1 MWSDNPAVFLGLGLL
16 LLLVLKAVL
25 KLVLRLVLK
34 PLLRLFLRHSFMLP
48 LNHAEYI
55 TQVAVILRMYTA
67 HVLRVSHFEGTR
79 RGFQLFLIFL
89 SAHVN

>member
-16 LLLVLKAVL
+16 LLLVLKVVL
-25 KLVLRLVLK
+25 LLVLRL
-34 PLLRLFLRHSFMLP
+34 LLRLFLRHSFMLP
-48 LNHAEYI
+48 LNHAEHI

-67 HVLRVSHFEGTR
+67 HVLHVSHFEGTR